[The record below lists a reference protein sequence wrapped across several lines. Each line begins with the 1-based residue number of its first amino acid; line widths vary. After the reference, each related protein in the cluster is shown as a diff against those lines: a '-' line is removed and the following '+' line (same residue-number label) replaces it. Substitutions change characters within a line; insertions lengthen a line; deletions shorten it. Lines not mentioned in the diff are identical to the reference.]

1 MKAAYIW
8 GLWDKNSKPL
18 KKHQENIDFNKSY
31 FTPEVIGLDVI
42 ESWVARWEN
51 KKLQSFWEKIPHP
64 VIKGDLGRLLHI
76 YFTGGFYFDTDCRI
90 NKPLNL
96 KKEDKLVLFVEKLL
110 PNVSFLG
117 PKEQKSPERVLRIAN
132 FAFGCTVTQHK
143 FLKEVI
149 EESIKRLETIISKNN
164 KELTEED
171 ILWCCGP
178 DVITS
183 VYHDS
188 HKKYDD
194 ILLLDSTYINH
205 FAYGSWRF

>member
-8 GLWDKNSKPL
+8 GLWNKNSKPL

-42 ESWVARWEN
+42 ESWVAGWEN

-194 ILLLDSTYINH
+194 ILLLDSTYVNH